1 MVPDRRA
8 KLLGHLK
15 VNVCET
21 AMKNESTAFVGNLL
35 LSMFGVDS
43 ILVPNVDE
51 SCRANVN
58 LKLPQ
63 QYRSP
68 LTNTVFLAHRTEQW
82 SDYTAAGAKKH
93 SSPDGRIIK
102 FQLVNKGRASV
113 FGLNCC
119 FHCTGHLLHSHTEEC
134 DGCSDCL
141 THTLPLT
148 QVVGLKANR
157 VKTRPGIVNLKFGR
171 IFF

>member
-1 MVPDRRA
+1 MVR
-8 KLLGHLK
+8 L
-15 VNVCET
+15 
-21 AMKNESTAFVGNLL
+21 
-35 LSMFGVDS
+35 
-43 ILVPNVDE
+43 
-51 SCRANVN
+51 
-58 LKLPQ
+58 
-63 QYRSP
+63 
-68 LTNTVFLAHRTEQW
+68 HRCWCQ
-82 SDYTAAGAKKH
+82 KH

-113 FGLNCC
+113 FGQNCC

-157 VKTRPGIVNLKFGR
+157 VKTRPGIVNLKFGG
-171 IFF
+171 IFLKNNTFNTKFLIIFDFHLDI